1 MPTPGPPQPKA
12 AHYPYRCPLHRAIA
26 QIGRDCVGA
35 LQILPPGVDPT
46 GIIDI
51 DAELLTEADVAR
63 ILRETVSPSAFGGSF
78 EERGELRISIAGTQE
93 KTALLQIGDQW
104 YRPRNTTPTSH
115 IFKLPMGLVG
125 NMKLDLRESVENEWL
140 CSLILKAYGL
150 PVANSTPMIF
160 EDQKVLCVERF
171 DRIRW
176 TDDDRRRI
184 IRLPQEDMCQATA
197 TPPHLKYEADGG
209 PGIDQIMRLL
219 DGSIQRDTDRLMF
232 FRTQVLFW
240 MLCAPDGHAKNFSLA
255 LRPNGAYQ
263 LTPLYDVMS
272 AYPVL
277 GEGPNKISP
286 HRAKLAMAIH
296 SKSPHWRVKDIQRRH
311 WLTLGRRYGIL
322 AQDGRDV
329 GGVLDD
335 LVTQTPEVI
344 KHVHSELPLDFPM
357 DLAEGILEGL
367 RDASERLGG

>member
-51 DAELLTEADVAR
+51 DAELLTEADVA
-63 ILRETVSPSAFGGSF
+63 
-78 EERGELRISIAGTQE
+78 
-93 KTALLQIGDQW
+93 
-104 YRPRNTTPTSH
+104 
-115 IFKLPMGLVG
+115 
-125 NMKLDLRESVENEWL
+125 
-140 CSLILKAYGL
+140 
-150 PVANSTPMIF
+150 
-160 EDQKVLCVERF
+160 
-171 DRIRW
+171 
-176 TDDDRRRI
+176 RI